1 MKHSLARHSCVQE
14 VDNMHKQIEDAL
26 QVAEF
31 YSPISFLR
39 MLLKVN
45 RKKPYRVIQMN
56 KSDFKD
62 FHSSSKMLEFCKV
75 PHIKAFQIR
84 FCKED
89 LHTIEYK
96 LSHSDREFIKAKIG
110 KQRKKPARE
119 AKDEL
124 HIQIMEDS
132 RAAQQ
137 VNILTSKKQ
146 KCEKQF
152 NSDKKNNFRTMLK
165 FMPIIDRH

>member
-1 MKHSLARHSCVQE
+1 
-14 VDNMHKQIEDAL
+14 
-26 QVAEF
+26 
-31 YSPISFLR
+31 

-56 KSDFKD
+56 KNDFKD
-62 FHSSSKMLEFCKV
+62 FHSSSKMLQFCKV
-75 PHIKAFQIR
+75 PYIKAFQIR

-110 KQRKKPARE
+110 KQRKKPARG

-124 HIQIMEDS
+124 PIQIMEDS

-152 NSDKKNNFRTMLK
+152 NSDKKNDLRTMLK
-165 FMPIIDRH
+165 FMPIIDRQYYESLGISEN